1 MPKSLTPLEKS
12 LVAYAVSAGV
22 ALAVAPAADA
32 QIVYTDVE
40 PDECVNFAHYFFD
53 IDNDGTTDFNVGQ
66 GSIFE
71 PLDPFDNA
79 RFWEHGDFEGLFG
92 DNNKFMAT
100 PHSPFAQALS
110 SGATIS
116 SAQNFDRQ
124 TVPPYYFNYALFWSV
139 GSYGDGNWY
148 GGNDAFV
155 GVKFIADRDGAAT
168 THYGWVRVSATA
180 GGFMVCVHE
189 FAYESTPDA
198 PIGAGDRGADTAVT
212 CTPVGPP
219 IVIPAAGGS
228 YAFDIEIVNNGAT
241 AEDVDIWF
249 DIDGPGVDR
258 TRGPVTRTLA
268 AGASFQRTLNQNI
281 PAGAPAGDYT
291 HTCNVGTF
299 PIADSSSSFDFEK
312 SVALAPG
319 EVRVTDW
326 STESEIAATLG
337 IDANAVADIPGTHV
351 LEAAYPNP
359 FNPQSQFTL
368 AVAREQHVTAELYN
382 VLGQQVATLF
392 DGAVEANA
400 SQIIQI
406 DGSDLASGVYV
417 VRVNGERFSDALRV
431 TLLK

>member
-1 MPKSLTPLEKS
+1 MRKSLTPLEKR
-12 LVAYAVSAGV
+12 LAGYAVSAGV

-32 QIVYTDVE
+32 QIIYTDIE
-40 PDECVNFAHYFFD
+40 PDLCVSIDSAPID
-53 IDNDGTTDFNVGQ
+53 IDGNGSPEFEIFHGKYVATYYGDLNLNPPGGTLGVMSYIGPAGRPYVSALSLSGSVSIGPGQ
-66 GSIFE
+66 SFGSASH
-71 PLDPFDNA
+71 PYSN
-79 RFWEHGDFEGLFG
+79 LFG
-92 DNNKFMAT
+92 QRLG
-100 PHSPFAQALS
+100 PG
-110 SGATIS
+110 GAW
-116 SAQNFDRQ
+116 D
-124 TVPPYYFNYALFWSV
+124 
-139 GSYGDGNWY
+139 

-155 GVKFIADRDGAAT
+155 GLVFTHDINGT
-168 THYGWVRVSATA
+168 IHYGWLRLTSFGKNILCAA
-180 GGFMVCVHE
+180 E
-189 FAYESTPDA
+189 WAYESTPNA
-198 PIGAGDRGADTAVT
+198 PITAGAVPAETAVT
-212 CTPVGPP
+212 CLPVGPP
-219 IVIPAAGGS
+219 IIIPAAGGS

-326 STESEIAATLG
+326 STESEIAAALG

-351 LEAAYPNP
+351 LKAAYPNP

-392 DGAVEANA
+392 VGAVEANA

-417 VRVNGERFSDALRV
+417 VRVAGETFSDALRV
-431 TLLK
+431 TLMK